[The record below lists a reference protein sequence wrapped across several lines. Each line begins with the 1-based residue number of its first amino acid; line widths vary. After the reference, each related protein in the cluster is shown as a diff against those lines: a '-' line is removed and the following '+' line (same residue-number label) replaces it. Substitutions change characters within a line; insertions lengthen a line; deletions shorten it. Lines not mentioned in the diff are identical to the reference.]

1 MDPVPTTVE
10 IDGEYYLNE
19 YLKLKAENEKLREE
33 NKILKEIYDENAEY
47 ECPYY
52 FSNNKMN
59 EILDMYYDEIRPNFS
74 HLRGITKAR
83 AMNKAGR
90 EFFKKESP
98 ELERWLKTNG
108 YLK

>member
-1 MDPVPTTVE
+1 M
-10 IDGEYYLNE
+10 
-19 YLKLKAENEKLREE
+19 
-33 NKILKEIYDENAEY
+33 
-47 ECPYY
+47 
-52 FSNNKMN
+52 
-59 EILDMYYDEIRPNFS
+59 DMYYDEIRPNFS

-98 ELERWLKTNG
+98 ELEHWLKTNG